1 MEKVNGQRISQLL
14 ITQRDVHLHEI
25 KRLEWILIG
34 IRWLCVALLLVI
46 TALNYPESQMVVL
59 VLAGILALVNSIG
72 IYANTKIKKL
82 QLQLVLGIIMLSIDA
97 LIAFGVIL
105 QFVGD
110 FNTAAYAVFAY
121 IIIEA
126 AIRFE
131 LFGSLSALIF
141 FLLGLYGAYAYR
153 KAVYDLPFSYTGYAY
168 WTTLMAIIAVSTG
181 TVVRMIK
188 NQRLQNERHL
198 IQITRLLEQQRIAH
212 EINTKNIAELEN
224 MEPLT
229 PREKEVIS
237 LIAQGKGNREIAF
250 ELGIQEKT
258 VKNYINNIYSKLQI
272 KSRYEVITYLFKRP
286 N

>member
-1 MEKVNGQRISQLL
+1 MEQMTGQPLNQLL
-14 ITQRDVHLHEI
+14 ITQRDVRLREVR
-25 KRLEWILIG
+25 RLEWILIG

-59 VLAGILALVNSIG
+59 VLTGILALVNAGGS
-72 IYANTKIKKL
+72 YANIKIKTL
-82 QLQLVLGIIMLSIDA
+82 RPQLILGIIMLSIDA
-97 LIAFGVIL
+97 LIASGVIL

-131 LFGSLSALIF
+131 LIGSLSALIF

-153 KAVYDLPFSYTGYAY
+153 RGVYDLPFSYTGYAY

-181 TVVRMIK
+181 TIVRMIK

-198 IQITRLLEQQRIAH
+198 IEITRLLEQQRIAH
-212 EINTKNIAELEN
+212 EINVKNIAELEN

-229 PREKEVIS
+229 PREKEVIN
-237 LIAQGKGNREIAF
+237 LIAQGKGNREIAV

-258 VKNYINNIYSKLQI
+258 VKNYINNIYSKLQV
-272 KSRYEVITYLFKRP
+272 KNRYEVIAYLFKRP